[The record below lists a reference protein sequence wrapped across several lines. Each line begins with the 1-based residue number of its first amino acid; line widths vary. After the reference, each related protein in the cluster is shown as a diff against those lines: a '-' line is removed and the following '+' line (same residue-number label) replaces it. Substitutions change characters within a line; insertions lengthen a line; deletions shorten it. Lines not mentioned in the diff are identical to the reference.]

1 MTLTTEDHHSEVEG
15 GAETEDGAA
24 GRAVRANYR
33 RHASKAI
40 GQYRGTARILGFP
53 VLYLRPTVFV
63 RINKSVSI
71 TAHVKY

>member
-1 MTLTTEDHHSEVEG
+1 MTLTTEDHHSEAEG

-40 GQYRGTARILGFP
+40 GQYRGTARILGFS
-53 VLYLRPTVFV
+53 VLEC
-63 RINKSVSI
+63 
-71 TAHVKY
+71 